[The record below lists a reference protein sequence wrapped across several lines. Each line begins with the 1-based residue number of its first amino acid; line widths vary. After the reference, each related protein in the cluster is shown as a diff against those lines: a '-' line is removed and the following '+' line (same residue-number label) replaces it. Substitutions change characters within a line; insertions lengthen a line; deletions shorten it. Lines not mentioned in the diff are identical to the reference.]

1 MGALGALEPPGIA
14 VPVMRSSA
22 CRLLDCAVAE
32 TGIKATSANAA
43 RPRPMNRKAL
53 VVVVMCVSSLDL
65 FLPSAAARFVED
77 AGHGFFAM
85 TCPKGKRCENARPVP
100 ISPHERTGTC
110 PTLRQFGRKR
120 SLCAPAGGLEL
131 RAATTD
137 TASAAR
143 IETRFAE
150 SASLDGAACRL

>member
-1 MGALGALEPPGIA
+1 M
-14 VPVMRSSA
+14 SA
-22 CRLLDCAVAE
+22 
-32 TGIKATSANAA
+32 KAP
-43 RPRPMNRKAL
+43 RPRQRIRKAL
-53 VVVVMCVSSLDL
+53 VGVVTCVSSLDL

-137 TASAAR
+137 TDRKS
-143 IETRFAE
+143 TRLNSSHSQISYAVFCLKKKTRMDRPFTHCPPHR
-150 SASLDGAACRL
+150 ST